1 MQNIKNSQQVAEI
14 LLDINAVKLQPFNFF
29 TWASGKKSPIYCDN
43 RIILSHIKEREKI
56 RDLLCESILKNISQI
71 NCIAGVAT
79 GAIAH
84 GMLIADKLEQ
94 PFVYIRSKAKNYGRE
109 NQIEG
114 DLPNKSKVAII
125 EDLISTGGSSMNAI
139 KALEKANAKP
149 VGLFSIFTYGF
160 FNQENLSIPCYS
172 LCDFKTLINVAI
184 SKKMI
189 EKESEEILFQ
199 WQKKQQSI

>member
-139 KALEKANAKP
+139 KA
-149 VGLFSIFTYGF
+149 
-160 FNQENLSIPCYS
+160 
-172 LCDFKTLINVAI
+172 
-184 SKKMI
+184 
-189 EKESEEILFQ
+189 
-199 WQKKQQSI
+199 